1 MRSIIVLIG
10 ATAALALFATTEVS
24 AQMPGGMPGGMGGG
38 GMGGRPMSQ
47 PNEQI
52 DTGQHDD
59 KPDVAAQKWYKLGAK
74 ALAKAMEYDAA
85 AAKASGPEKRA
96 SELDKA
102 SDSYYRALDLYT
114 EALANNADMA
124 NAWDS
129 VGYIHLRL
137 GAYVESVD
145 DYDHTLKLQPDA
157 EEAIERRAEAYLHLD
172 RIDDARSAYMEL
184 FNHARPL
191 ADQLMTS
198 MQRWVTDHRPDPK
211 GMRPAQVDGFDAW
224 LQERA
229 KLAATPVAAG
239 G

>member
-1 MRSIIVLIG
+1 MRSIIVLVG
-10 ATAALALFATTEVS
+10 VSAAVALFAATEVM

-47 PNEQI
+47 PSDQA
-52 DTGQHDD
+52 DSTPHDD
-59 KPDVAAQKWYKLGAK
+59 KPDVAAQKWYKQGAK
-74 ALAKAMEYDAA
+74 SLSKAMDYDAA
-85 AAKASGPEKRA
+85 AARASTPDKRA
-96 SELDKA
+96 SELEKA

-114 EALANNADMA
+114 EALVNDADMA
-124 NAWDS
+124 DAWDS

-145 DYDHTLKLQPDA
+145 DYDHTLKLRPDA

-172 RIDDARSAYMEL
+172 RIDEARSAYMEL
-184 FNHARPL
+184 FNHSRPL
-191 ADQLMTS
+191 ADQLMAS
-198 MQRWVTDHRPDPK
+198 MQRWVAEHRPDPK
-211 GMRPAQVDGFDAW
+211 GMRPAQVDGFDSW

-229 KLAATPVAAG
+229 KLAEAPVAAG